1 MTAAPAARS
10 RHLEFNALAMMVTT
24 ASTSVLGIAFWA
36 AAAHYYTPAE
46 VGRASVV
53 LSTATMLAAFA
64 SLNLGNVY
72 ARFLPGAGPRSRQF
86 VTAGYGITV
95 VAAVLLGIGFLLVG
109 PTAEMLV
116 TPGEHVLF
124 PVLVVVLTIFLLQDF
139 VLVALRAATWVTVE
153 NVAFAV
159 VKLAL
164 LAALAGTTVGNGVV
178 VAWGAPAAV
187 AVGVIAP
194 ILYFRMLPDRQPLAG
209 ATGSL
214 LPGRTEL
221 GRFFA
226 AEHATG
232 LAANVVP
239 VLLPLI
245 VLTNLGAEANAYYA
259 VPWMISTA
267 LNLLVWNVASSFLVE
282 ASHDERATGALIRR
296 ALRLSCA
303 VGVGGS
309 VVVVV
314 SASWVLS
321 VLGGAYATEGTTVL
335 RLMAAAAPFTVI
347 ITTYTTLAR
356 IRRRM
361 AQVVVVQLTSA
372 AIVVSLAFL
381 LVDGLGIT
389 GMGVAYLAGEA
400 VVAVFV
406 LVPLVRGYRL
416 VSPAPVVPVGP
427 G

>member
-1 MTAAPAARS
+1 MTAGTAATS

-36 AAAHYYTPAE
+36 AAARFYTPAE
-46 VGRASVV
+46 VGRASAT

-86 VTAGYGITV
+86 VMAGYGVTV
-95 VAAVLLGIGFLLVG
+95 VAAVLLGTGFLLLG
-109 PTAEMLV
+109 PTTQMLV
-116 TPGEHVLF
+116 TPSDHVLF

-139 VLVALRAATWVTVE
+139 VLVALRAAAWVTVE

-164 LAALAGTTVGNGVV
+164 LAFLAGATVSNGVV
-178 VAWGAPAAV
+178 VAWAAPAAV

-194 ILYFRMLPDRQPLAG
+194 ILYFRMLPNRQPLAG
-209 ATGSL
+209 GTGGQP
-214 LPGRTEL
+214 PGRGEL

-226 AEHATG
+226 AEYATG
-232 LAANVVP
+232 VAANIVP

-245 VLTNLGAEANAYYA
+245 VLTRLGPEANAYYA

-282 ASHDERATGALIRR
+282 ASHDERATAALIRR

-309 VVVVV
+309 VAVII
-314 SASWVLS
+314 SAPWVLS
-321 VLGGAYATEGTTVL
+321 VLGGAYAAEGTAVL
-335 RLMAAAAPFTVI
+335 QFMAAAAPFTVI

-361 AQVVVVQLTSA
+361 AQVVVVQLATA
-372 AIVVSLAFL
+372 AIVISLAFL

-400 VVAVFV
+400 LVTAFV
-406 LVPLVRGYRL
+406 LVPLVRGYRH
-416 VSPAPVVPVGP
+416 VSPVQRS
-427 G
+427 